1 MQQEPHG
8 SRGSLVEPLA
18 RGSVENPEVP
28 ARSVMVRPD
37 AEGGSTRGDE
47 RRRKP
52 SRRSAGDV
60 LRRGLGGSGTTAVE
74 PGRMGSSALESA
86 ELSTSY
92 SSEFEAVEHRRREG
106 AAGGATHH
114 GPAARKSFASEN
126 PRSGSGPSVSAR
138 PEGEQ
143 TVEGVR
149 NPEDGRLRV
158 RQTRGSRSLR
168 RCRCR
173 GGKPQEGRP
182 GQAWPG
188 RASGPE
194 PCEGDEACGSCRAVF
209 GPHGRPVGGMPR
221 GRTNDVEAAANQCC
235 RYAGRSAPRGR
246 STL

>member
-1 MQQEPHG
+1 V
-8 SRGSLVEPLA
+8 RGEQP
-18 RGSVENPEVP
+18 G
-28 ARSVMVRPD
+28 
-37 AEGGSTRGDE
+37 
-47 RRRKP
+47 RKP
-52 SRRSAGDV
+52 LRRLGNDV
-60 LRRGLGGSGTTAVE
+60 LRRGLEDSGTTYVGPDRA
-74 PGRMGSSALESA
+74 GSSVWEAV

-92 SSEFEAVEHRRREG
+92 SSEFEAVEHHGRKG
-106 AAGGATHH
+106 TADAAMRH
-114 GPAARKSFASEN
+114 GLPARKSLASEN
-126 PRSGSGPSVSAR
+126 PKSGSGPSVPAR

-158 RQTRGSRSLR
+158 RQTRGIRSLR

-221 GRTNDVEAAANQCC
+221 GRGNDAEVAVNQ
-235 RYAGRSAPRGR
+235 
-246 STL
+246 